1 MLSDNVV
8 WPGSVR
14 VPQLLR
20 QYNSMPIL
28 PGSPR
33 AGDKRWGVPI
43 FCKVKEKDYTAHEMK
58 VNQDFT

>member
-14 VPQLLR
+14 VPQLLTH
-20 QYNSMPIL
+20 YSWIPIL
-28 PGSPR
+28 LRSPQ
-33 AGDKRWGVPI
+33 AGDERWGVPI
-43 FCKVKEKDYTAHEMK
+43 FCKVKEKGYMAHEMK